1 MKTDFVEYNKAMV
14 KLMGDEKMSNETKTH
29 YRKVFKSDH
38 LGVAD
43 LEDFIEAKKALI
55 FTIKE
60 VKQETGVRVAGKK
73 GNFNIAYFVEPIKP
87 LVLNATNS
95 KVMKHLSGGSSFV
108 EDWHG
113 ITIGLY
119 IDPSAS
125 FGGEVTGG
133 VRINPNPVQ
142 KRHDL
147 LPNTQQWV
155 NAIAAYKR
163 DGNLDKVKA
172 RVDISPENEALLIEE
187 AIA

>member
-1 MKTDFVEYNKAMV
+1 MTE
-14 KLMGDEKMSNETKTH
+14 KTH

-43 LEDFIEAKKALI
+43 LEDLVESNKSLI

-60 VKQETGVRVAGKK
+60 VKQEFDKRVAGKK

-95 KVMKHLSGGSSFV
+95 KVMKNLAGGSSFV

-113 ITIGLY
+113 ITVGLY

-133 VRINPNPVQ
+133 VRINPNHIQ
-142 KRHDL
+142 KRHTL
-147 LPNTQQWV
+147 IEGTKQWD
-155 NAIAAYKR
+155 NAITAYKR
-163 DGNLDKVKA
+163 DGDLKKVKA
-172 RVDISPENEALLIEE
+172 RVDVTPEQESRIIELAQAE
-187 AIA
+187 